1 MTVGQGT
8 SSGRG
13 GGFGRAPVRDVGPV
27 GTLQPIYLV
36 AVPLRLVKASE
47 DHFDDLFREL
57 QMTTLARREPLSS
70 AVGTEGMGPRG
81 NSREP
86 RTGGQVQHLAALGAE
101 VKAYLGGFREPARRA
116 IWEAS
121 QTGARLVDIDV
132 VVDAAMLAAFRRCER
147 LLLGAAKAARA
158 GYLLTEPPGREVEAW
173 RKWVTHEL
181 SGQMQGK
188 APRPCPFP
196 PLRGRSFAG

>member
-1 MTVGQGT
+1 MTAGQGT
-8 SSGRG
+8 PRGRDD
-13 GGFGRAPVRDVGPV
+13 GFGRAQLRGVVPV
-27 GTLQPIYLV
+27 GTLQPVCLV
-36 AVPLRLVKASE
+36 AVPLRLLKASE

-57 QMTTLARREPLSS
+57 QMTMLGRREPLASP
-70 AVGTEGMGPRG
+70 VGTERSGRRG
-81 NSREP
+81 SP
-86 RTGGQVQHLAALGAE
+86 PAARTGGQVQHLAALGAE

-121 QTGARLVDIDV
+121 QTGARLVDIEV

-147 LLLGAAKAARA
+147 LLVGAAKAARA
-158 GYLLTEPPGREVEAW
+158 GHLLTEPPGSEVEAW

-181 SGQMQGK
+181 AGQMEGK

-196 PLRGRSFAG
+196 PLRGSSFAG